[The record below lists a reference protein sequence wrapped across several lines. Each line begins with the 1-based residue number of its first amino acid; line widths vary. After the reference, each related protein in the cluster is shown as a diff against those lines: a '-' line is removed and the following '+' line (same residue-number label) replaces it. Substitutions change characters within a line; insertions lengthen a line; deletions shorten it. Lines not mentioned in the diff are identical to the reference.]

1 MALNYG
7 PIYTSVS
14 DITGPSGFYNIKY
27 NNSFITAYVD
37 QEYDGGGWICVIAN
51 RINTGGITNLAYNN
65 AVNTCNYRTGT
76 SPGTNTIVSGTSGLS
91 GLANYNIF
99 VGTAYWQFL
108 ASRLVTG
115 KVTVVQ
121 FVSNTNGTA
130 LSNTGAHTKRY
141 RWRFDSFTGTYSMT
155 NAVAISDE
163 TGTGSP
169 GMYNYHAVNAF
180 PLSTFDNDQDPY
192 GPGNCSTF
200 YNNSAFW
207 YGQCWSGNVWGGG
220 PSNAYADAYYWDGS
234 GGDYHN
240 YGAVYIK

>member
-14 DITGPSGFYNIKY
+14 NITGPSGFYNIKY
-27 NNSFITAYVD
+27 NNSYITAYID
-37 QEYDGGGWICVIAN
+37 QEYLGGGWVCVMAN
-51 RINTGGITNLAYNN
+51 RKDTGGITNLAYND
-65 AVNTCNYRTGT
+65 AVSTCNYRTGT

-99 VGTAYWQFL
+99 VGTSYWQFL
-108 ASRLVTG
+108 GGRANAG
-115 KVTVVQ
+115 KVDVVQ

-130 LSNTGAHTKRY
+130 LGNTGAHTKRY
-141 RWRFDSFTGTYSMT
+141 RWRFDSFTGIYSMT
-155 NAVAISDE
+155 NAVAVSDE

-169 GMYNYHAVNAF
+169 GFYNYHAVNAF

-200 YNNSAFW
+200 YSNTAFW
-207 YGQCWSGNVWGGG
+207 YGQCWGGNVWGGG
-220 PSNAYADAYYWDGS
+220 PSNYYQDAYYWDGA
-234 GGDYHN
+234 GNDYHQ